1 LEGVNSKTSLPN
13 KSFNFSKALNLKS
26 DDQLKDFRTEVLKYK
41 SDYDKIFNMDI
52 EELIKEQT
60 KLNIQQFK
68 LYKKLIKNKNIK
80 DLESDTISDY
90 VKEKSVKISISVSE
104 RKEFLKW
111 RQLIVAN
118 EFYEELG
125 INNENKLQNERE
137 NREIFKEQIS
147 KGMIGRL

>member
-1 LEGVNSKTSLPN
+1 
-13 KSFNFSKALNLKS
+13 
-26 DDQLKDFRTEVLKYK
+26 LKDVLNDKLLKVFHIVVLKYK
-41 SDYDKIFNMDI
+41 SDYDKIFNMSI

-125 INNENKLQNERE
+125 INNEIKLENERE
-137 NREIFKEQIS
+137 NRQIFKEQIS